1 MSQEEIPIEVIQIIL
16 EFISDDFLLSN
27 IENSL
32 SIFKKIIQNNF
43 QKQIKLIEQISDEN
57 ILKITSN
64 HKNITKLTL
73 ENDNLDNSESYLT
86 HKGIFHLCE
95 SEGLLSAVFSNI
107 SFGFESINVLS
118 FVKLKELSLVNCK
131 IDFEDPVFN
140 QNEVI
145 DLFES
150 VEILTSPNTEIVKY
164 FKKLK
169 KLTVYTTD
177 IIHPDLSKLL
187 ELENFTLI
195 GFHGNS
201 VLHFRFLIPIMGDLK
216 ILTFKNCKI
225 PVRIANYISSRFTLD
240 ELNFIEG
247 TKFVGE
253 KNYEGNIDFNNP
265 NDLFDLKEEKS
276 TIKILRIHTN
286 SFVNDVTLKNI
297 STYFPELKFISLINQ
312 NVIYYSCLDYCENI
326 FIKSVTTHSEK
337 VFQKILPKSN
347 FVFCKQCKRQINQ
360 DNYKL
365 HYLNHWNEKLYHS
378 CPNIECKF
386 ISDSFSKISNHLKSC
401 PFYKIVCHGCK
412 EIMNYQEFP
421 LHYCEGTYKNF
432 VIKKVK
438 LLKFYEEK
446 NGKMIKGIC
455 KLLEVEDDT
464 ILRWRRN

>member
-1 MSQEEIPIEVIQIIL
+1 MSQEEIIPIEVVQIIL

-32 SIFKKIIQNNF
+32 PIFKKIIQNNF
-43 QKQIKLIEQISDEN
+43 QKQIKLVEQISDET

-95 SEGLLSAVFSNI
+95 SEGLLSAFFSNI

-140 QNEVI
+140 QNDVI

-187 ELENFTLI
+187 GLENFTLI

-201 VLHFRFLIPIMGDLK
+201 ILHFRFLIPIMGILK
-216 ILTFKNCKI
+216 
-225 PVRIANYISSRFTLD
+225 Y
-240 ELNFIEG
+240 
-247 TKFVGE
+247 
-253 KNYEGNIDFNNP
+253 
-265 NDLFDLKEEKS
+265 
-276 TIKILRIHTN
+276 
-286 SFVNDVTLKNI
+286 
-297 STYFPELKFISLINQ
+297 
-312 NVIYYSCLDYCENI
+312 
-326 FIKSVTTHSEK
+326 
-337 VFQKILPKSN
+337 
-347 FVFCKQCKRQINQ
+347 
-360 DNYKL
+360 
-365 HYLNHWNEKLYHS
+365 
-378 CPNIECKF
+378 
-386 ISDSFSKISNHLKSC
+386 
-401 PFYKIVCHGCK
+401 
-412 EIMNYQEFP
+412 
-421 LHYCEGTYKNF
+421 
-432 VIKKVK
+432 
-438 LLKFYEEK
+438 
-446 NGKMIKGIC
+446 
-455 KLLEVEDDT
+455 
-464 ILRWRRN
+464 